1 MSASIVFLVV
11 LIGTFLL
18 SYLTKRRFGVL
29 GLALAAGALISE
41 HWAGILTPFL
51 QQQGVILVAPPLS
64 IVVAIALTLLPA
76 VILLFSGPAYG
87 KALQRILGSLLFTM
101 LAFTFVAPA
110 IGSALEF
117 DEFSRAMYGVVE
129 DYRPLIIVGGLTIA
143 IIDVFLTRSP
153 KKHKAKKSEH

>member
-1 MSASIVFLVV
+1 MSATIVFIVI

-51 QQQGVILVAPPLS
+51 QQQGVLLVAPPLS
-64 IVVAIALTLLPA
+64 MVVAIVLTLLPA
-76 VILLFSGPAYG
+76 VVLLFSGPSYNKG
-87 KALQRILGSLLFTM
+87 IQRILGSALFAL

-117 DEFSRAMYGVVE
+117 DELSKTMYGAIE
-129 DYRPLIIVGGLTIA
+129 DYRPFIIVSGLTIA
-143 IIDVFLTRSP
+143 VIDVFLTRSP
-153 KKHKAKKSEH
+153 KTHKAKKSEH

>member
-51 QQQGVILVAPPLS
+51 QQQGVVLVAPPLS
-64 IVVAIALTLLPA
+64 IVVAIALTLLPT

-87 KALQRILGSLLFTM
+87 KALQRILGSLLFTI

-110 IGSALEF
+110 IGSAL
-117 DEFSRAMYGVVE
+117 
-129 DYRPLIIVGGLTIA
+129 
-143 IIDVFLTRSP
+143 
-153 KKHKAKKSEH
+153 